1 MLEPVDTKNIR
12 ITLKSKVLHQ
22 EKFDEMGQQFT
33 VDEVKKF
40 NKLKRKGKAVQTST
54 PAKRVSLNSSI
65 SFISANSSQN
75 DDEGIEEEDDRNFL
89 SQVSSGYCSQNSA
102 ISDF

>member
-1 MLEPVDTKNIR
+1 MSEPVDIKNIK

-33 VDEVKKF
+33 IDEKKKV
-40 NKLKRKGKAVQTST
+40 NKLKRKAVQTST

-75 DDEGIEEEDDRNFL
+75 IDEGIDDDDMNIL
-89 SQVSSGYCSQNSA
+89 SQASSGYCSQSSA
-102 ISDF
+102 FSDF